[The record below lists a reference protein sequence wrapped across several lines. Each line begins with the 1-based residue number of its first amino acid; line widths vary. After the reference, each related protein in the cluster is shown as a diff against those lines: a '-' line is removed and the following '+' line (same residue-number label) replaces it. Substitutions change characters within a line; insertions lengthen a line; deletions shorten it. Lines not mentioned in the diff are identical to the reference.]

1 MINVGD
7 YFKIENMENCS
18 SLSSRVTKGRLYLC
32 TKTASSAFP
41 CSEEDPYVYFT
52 DDYGITAYHYA
63 NMFNKVDSDVLHS
76 IAPMFRDDKYAV
88 HDMYDQY
95 PAPTSPKKV
104 LYDVCDVYTESTGE
118 VTSDGGS
125 SSYYGLEVAGH
136 KIETHD
142 IITDVFDNDFDM
154 GNMFKAQVRIQAA
167 INGSGKAGTS
177 IEYDLNKIIY
187 TCNKLKDKH
196 VKTS

>member
-18 SLSSRVTKGRLYLC
+18 SLSSRVTEGKLYLC

-41 CSEEDPYVYFT
+41 CSEDDPYVYFT
-52 DDYGITAYHYA
+52 DDYGITAYHYS
-63 NMFNKVDSDVLHS
+63 NMFNKVSQDVLDT
-76 IAPMFRDDKYAV
+76 IAP
-88 HDMYDQY
+88 
-95 PAPTSPKKV
+95 
-104 LYDVCDVYTESTGE
+104 TGK

-125 SSYYGLEVAGH
+125 SSYYELEVAGN

-167 INGSGKAGTS
+167 INGNGKAGTS

-187 TCNKLKDKH
+187 TCNKLKAKH
-196 VKTS
+196 G

>member
-1 MINVGD
+1 MIKVGD
-7 YFKIENMENCS
+7 YFKVTNMEDCS
-18 SLSSRVTKGRLYLC
+18 SLTGRATTGRVYIC
-32 TKTASSAFP
+32 TKTATSAFP
-41 CSEEDPYVYFT
+41 NGEDDPYVYFT

-63 NMFNKVDSDVLHS
+63 NMFNKLDSDVLHS
-76 IAPMFRDDKYAV
+76 IALMFRDDSKAV
-88 HDMYDQY
+88 HNMYDQY
-95 PAPTSPKKV
+95 PAPTGK
-104 LYDVCDVYTESTGE
+104 

-125 SSYYGLEVAGH
+125 SSYYELEVAGH

-196 VKTS
+196 VKTT

>member
-1 MINVGD
+1 MIKVGD
-7 YFKIENMENCS
+7 YFKIDNMENCK
-18 SLSSRVTKGRLYLC
+18 SLQTRVKAGRLYLC
-32 TKTASSAFP
+32 TAATPSAYPSSTD
-41 CSEEDPYVYFT
+41 DPYVYFT

-63 NMFNKVDSDVLHS
+63 NMFNKVSDDVLDT
-76 IAPMFRDDKYAV
+76 IMTE
-88 HDMYDQY
+88 
-95 PAPTSPKKV
+95 PTGK
-104 LYDVCDVYTESTGE
+104 

-125 SSYYGLEVAGH
+125 SSYYELEVAGH

-187 TCNKLKDKH
+187 TCNKLKAKH
-196 VKTS
+196 G

>member
-1 MINVGD
+1 MITVGD
-7 YFKIENMENCS
+7 YFKIDDMENCS
-18 SLSSRVTKGRLYLC
+18 SLSTKTTMGRLYLC
-32 TKTASSAFP
+32 ESIAPSKFP
-41 CSEEDPYVYFT
+41 CDDKDVYVYFT
-52 DDYGITAYHYA
+52 NDFGGTSSHYA
-63 NMFNKVDSDVLHS
+63 NMFVKVDNDILDT
-76 IAPMFRDDKYAV
+76 IAPAN
-88 HDMYDQY
+88 
-95 PAPTSPKKV
+95 PKRV
-104 LYDVCDVYTESTGE
+104 LYDVCDVYTAPTGA
-118 VTSDGGS
+118 VTSNGGA
-125 SSYYGLEVAGH
+125 SSYYELEVAGN

>member
-7 YFKIENMENCS
+7 YFKIDNMENCS

-41 CSEEDPYVYFT
+41 CSEEDPYIYFT

-63 NMFNKVDSDVLHS
+63 NMFVKVDNEVLHS
-76 IAPMFRDDKYAV
+76 IAPMFRDDSKAV

-95 PAPTSPKKV
+95 PAPTGK
-104 LYDVCDVYTESTGE
+104 

-125 SSYYGLEVAGH
+125 SSYYELEVAGN

-167 INGSGKAGTS
+167 INGNGKAGTS

-187 TCNKLKDKH
+187 TCNKLKAKH
-196 VKTS
+196 G